1 MPILLTITALVEAA
15 TGLALLFVP
24 SLPVSLLLGT
34 SLDASSGA
42 VVARVAGAALLSLA
56 LACWLSRNDRQGQSA
71 GNLVKAL
78 LLYNLAVAAVLVHAR
93 VGMELS
99 GIGLW
104 PVAIAHVALAGWC
117 VLALR
122 DVKS

>member
-1 MPILLTITALVEAA
+1 MPTLLVITALVEAA
-15 TGLALLFVP
+15 TGLALLILP

-56 LACWLSRNDRQGQSA
+56 FACWLSRNDRQSQSA
-71 GNLVKAL
+71 PNLTKAL
-78 LLYNLAVAAVLVHAR
+78 LLYNLVVAAVLVYAR
-93 VGMELS
+93 VGLELS

-104 PVAIAHVALAGWC
+104 PVAVAHVALAGWC

-122 DVKS
+122 DEKA